1 MDARRGQDVGRA
13 FHSRLA
19 VSLLTEVR
27 DHALK
32 RPWLLAPPLLGL
44 LGQNLLLL
52 LSPGAPGAMA
62 LKMLLT
68 ALMTAA
74 VTALFAELWLGDGW
88 SVTPKRVAGAWKLF
102 LLPYP
107 LLLVFGFLTTP
118 LVYWLLHAEVSDSLK
133 MGGISFVLGLGKL
146 AAFFLGAV
154 SALAL
159 SRRAE
164 SSGALGALW
173 LGMWTVVANAGYFLL
188 MLGGLWLFQEA
199 CVFLASSLAPGLQL
213 AGLVTTVIPL
223 LGAVA
228 LPMEAWRSGRLSP
241 GPK

>member
-1 MDARRGQDVGRA
+1 M
-13 FHSRLA
+13 
-19 VSLLTEVR
+19 SLLTELR
-27 DHALK
+27 DRALK

-44 LGQNLLLL
+44 LGQNMLLL

-62 LKMLLT
+62 LKTLLA

-88 SVTPKRVAGAWKLF
+88 SVAPKKLAGTWNLF

-118 LVYWLLHAEVSDSLK
+118 LVYWLLHAELSDAFK

-154 SALAL
+154 SAIAAC
-159 SRRAE
+159 RRAE
-164 SSGALGALW
+164 SSGALGALL
-173 LGMWTVVANAGYFLL
+173 LGVRTVAANAGFFFLTL
-188 MLGGLWLFQEA
+188 TGLWIFQEA
-199 CVFLASSLAPGLQL
+199 CVFLARTLAPGPL
-213 AGLVTTVIPL
+213 AGLITTVIPL

-228 LPMEAWRSGRLSP
+228 LPIEAWRSGRLSP
-241 GPK
+241 GRA

>member
-1 MDARRGQDVGRA
+1 M
-13 FHSRLA
+13 
-19 VSLLTEVR
+19 SLLTEVR
-27 DHALK
+27 DRALT

-44 LGQNLLLL
+44 FGQNLLLL
-52 LSPGAPGAMA
+52 LSPGAPGAMVM
-62 LKMLLT
+62 KMLLT

-88 SVTPKRVAGAWKLF
+88 SVTPGRVAGAWKLF

-118 LVYWLLHAEVSDSLK
+118 LVYWLLHAELSDYAK

-154 SALAL
+154 SSIALY
-159 SRRAE
+159 RREE

-173 LGMWTVVANAGYFLL
+173 LGARTIAANAGFFLL
-188 MLGGLWLFQEA
+188 MMGGLWLFQEA
-199 CVFLASSLAPGLQL
+199 CVFLANALAPNLPL

-228 LPMEAWRSGRLSP
+228 LPIEALRSGRLTAAR
-241 GPK
+241 K

>member
-1 MDARRGQDVGRA
+1 MGI
-13 FHSRLA
+13 
-19 VSLLTEVR
+19 LLEVR
-27 DHALK
+27 DRALT

-52 LSPGAPGAMA
+52 LSPGAPGALA
-62 LKMLLT
+62 LKTLLT
-68 ALMTAA
+68 VLMTAA

-88 SVTPKRVAGAWKLF
+88 SVAPRRFAAAWKLF

-118 LVYWLLHAEVSDSLK
+118 LVYWLLHAELSDPFK

-154 SALAL
+154 SSLAL
-159 SRRAE
+159 YRQAE
-164 SSGALGALW
+164 SAGALGALW
-173 LGMWTVVANAGYFLL
+173 LGMRTVAANAGYFLL
-188 MLGGLWLFQEA
+188 MMGGLWLFQEA
-199 CVFLASSLAPGLQL
+199 CVFLASSLAPSLPL
-213 AGLVTTVIPL
+213 AGIVTTAIPL

-241 GPK
+241 GRK